1 MSDKLGAVQP
11 STRYSVE
18 CYDAAGN
25 LKWSDVA
32 DNLVVNAGLN
42 DLLDKYFKGST
53 YTAAHFIGLTDGTPT
68 IDATDTLASHAGWVE
83 VDDYAGDRKA
93 FTPGTVSGQSVSNSN
108 DRAEFTVDTNNTTIG
123 GLFLATV
130 ATGSSG
136 VLYGVAAFT
145 AGNKTLDEDDVL
157 RVTATATAAAA

>member
-1 MSDKLGAVQP
+1 MSDKMGAVQP

-18 CYDAAGN
+18 CYDPAGN

-42 DLLDKYFKGST
+42 DLLDKYFKGSS
-53 YTAAHFIGLTDGTPT
+53 YTAAHYIGLTSGTPT
-68 IDATDTLASHAGWVE
+68 IAAGDTLASHAGWTE
-83 VDDYAGDRKA
+83 VTAYTGDRKA
-93 FTPGTVSGQSVSNSN
+93 FTPGSVSSQSVSNSN
-108 DRAEFTVDTNNTTIG
+108 DRAEFTVSTNNTTIG

-130 ATGSSG
+130 ASG
-136 VLYGVAAFT
+136 TSGTLYGVAAFA
-145 AGNKTLDEDDVL
+145 AGNKTLDEEDIL